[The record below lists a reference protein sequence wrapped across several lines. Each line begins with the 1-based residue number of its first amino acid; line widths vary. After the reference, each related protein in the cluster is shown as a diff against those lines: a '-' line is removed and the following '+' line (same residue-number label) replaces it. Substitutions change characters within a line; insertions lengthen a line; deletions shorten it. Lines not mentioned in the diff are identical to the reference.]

1 MLLSQN
7 KFRFLT
13 ALQLEDDALA
23 LQVRDS
29 PDTSRRH
36 TTATADEGATQ
47 SCAPGSLSARRRAHM
62 IAMLDRPSRDR
73 LAPSP
78 EATASPLKQ
87 TSPQFKARVRNI
99 AKMARRTGQ
108 YGLGLRLL
116 RSVGED
122 PRKTA
127 QKRRKKR
134 TKRILKTQQVA
145 KMQPKPIEIVAPMSP
160 IVSTLR
166 ATHAPVGSA
175 SPSDGQA
182 GAFDTGVWNSAALMA
197 MHASFYHPGL
207 ETDALLDLLSTGKVV
222 DSSEDG
228 SVVSVASSPRAPA
241 PTSVLGTTTLQ
252 GEAPHSTRPD
262 PAPSRQPSLRMA
274 PTPVRVQQVALVVQ
288 PPTGSDVAAQ
298 GTQKQPR
305 KLATVTA
312 KSSRLMAN
320 ASVVAAEGGVRP
332 PWTASFGRL
341 RARPGKA
348 PPPWQSSNSLKLGAG
363 SQPSHG
369 SPHSTNN
376 GPVVTTAT
384 KPGQVGTT
392 ATALPLQ
399 PTPEARRVVKQHDK
413 HGTCEHCLAFPVRR

>member
-1 MLLSQN
+1 M
-7 KFRFLT
+7 
-13 ALQLEDDALA
+13 
-23 LQVRDS
+23 
-29 PDTSRRH
+29 
-36 TTATADEGATQ
+36 
-47 SCAPGSLSARRRAHM
+47 
-62 IAMLDRPSRDR
+62 
-73 LAPSP
+73 
-78 EATASPLKQ
+78 
-87 TSPQFKARVRNI
+87 
-99 AKMARRTGQ
+99 
-108 YGLGLRLL
+108 
-116 RSVGED
+116 
-122 PRKTA
+122 
-127 QKRRKKR
+127 
-134 TKRILKTQQVA
+134 
-145 KMQPKPIEIVAPMSP
+145 
-160 IVSTLR
+160 
-166 ATHAPVGSA
+166 
-175 SPSDGQA
+175 
-182 GAFDTGVWNSAALMA
+182 
-197 MHASFYHPGL
+197 
-207 ETDALLDLLSTGKVV
+207 V

-241 PTSVLGTTTLQ
+241 PTSVLGATTLQ

-298 GTQKQPR
+298 GTQSQPR

-320 ASVVAAEGGVRP
+320 ASVAAAEGGVRP

-399 PTPEARRVVKQHDK
+399 PTPEARRVVKQRHVHARCHPQRRDALAS
-413 HGTCEHCLAFPVRR
+413 CLQH